1 MPSQKEVQELIAQG
15 RQSLGL
21 TQRELAKKVGVSAA
35 KLSFIEAGTRSIK
48 VSRDEPILKKL
59 AEVFKCDWRVLV
71 PDPPARPKVFDQ
83 LPNPIPVAS
92 PSTLPE
98 GEEEM
103 TDPAMMPVWAKGMK
117 CIVKVAQQKP
127 KSNDYVKIR
136 NKVNG
141 SIAFRLLSNEAGC
154 LFLYA
159 INPGFQTFTFDPED
173 GMFEIVGVVTE
184 ISFCKK

>member
-1 MPSQKEVQELIAQG
+1 MPSQKEVQELITQG

-21 TQRELAKKVGVSAA
+21 TQRELAEKIGMSAA
-35 KLSFIEAGTRSIK
+35 KISYFETGARLIK
-48 VSRDEPILKKL
+48 LPRDEEILKKL

-71 PDPPARPKVFDQ
+71 PEPPARPKVFDQ
-83 LPNPIPVAS
+83 LPTQKPVAL

-127 KSNDYVKIR
+127 ESNDYVKIR

-154 LFLYA
+154 LFLCA
-159 INPGFQTFTFDPED
+159 INPGFQTFAFDPED
-173 GMFEIVGVVTE
+173 GMFEIVGVVTD
-184 ISFCKK
+184 ISFYKK